1 MNTTFTPL
9 KKNFQLALLAA
20 LMLLQVCAFAQRS
33 EIQNFRYY
41 DQRGIN
47 VFEPTKQDTTTFDGL
62 KLRLG
67 ANFTQGYQ
75 NLSHHT
81 SSDVPMY
88 NMGGGFPL
96 AQANMNIDVQI
107 ADGVRVSLVT
117 YMASHH
123 HNETWVK
130 GGYFQIDKVSFMNSE
145 LLDQLWKNL
154 TLKIGHMEINYGDAH
169 FRRSDGGNT
178 FWNPF
183 MENNIM
189 DAFTTEIGAELYWR
203 KKGIIT
209 MIGLTNG
216 EIQGSVATP
225 GQRSP
230 SVYGKIGYDK
240 VFADRKRARL
250 TASVLTKNSSI
261 NGTLFRGDRT
271 GSNYQFVMEPAA
283 ATLTG
288 NAFSGRLNPN
298 LTDNVT
304 TYVINPFAK
313 YLGFELFGTFE
324 FARGNTAVENG
335 EIQYTPAA
343 GDLTTF
349 KKQSD
354 RKFSQVAIDALYRF
368 GNREQFYI
376 GAKYNTVNGTQV
388 FGQSTA
394 ATTAGG
400 IKQGTR
406 RDITIDR
413 LAYGA
418 GWFVTPNILVKGEYV
433 TQHYKDYP
441 DADILNHGKF
451 DGFVIQGS
459 IAF

>member
-1 MNTTFTPL
+1 MNTTLTLL
-9 KKNFQLALLAA
+9 KRSFRIALLAT
-20 LMLLQVCAFAQRS
+20 LMLVQKNAVAQRS
-33 EIQNFRYY
+33 EVRNFRYY

-47 VFEPTKQDTTTFDGL
+47 VFEPGKQDTSAFDGL
-62 KLRLG
+62 KLRIG

-81 SSDVPMY
+81 TSDVPMY

-130 GGYFQIDKVSFMNSE
+130 GGYFQIDKVSFMNSD

-225 GQRSP
+225 SQRSP
-230 SVYGKIGYDK
+230 SVYGKVGYDK
-240 VFADRKRARL
+240 VFADRKRIRL
-250 TASVLTKNSSI
+250 TASVLTKSSSI

-298 LTDNVT
+298 FTDNVT
-304 TYVINPFAK
+304 TYVVNPFAK

-335 EIQYTPAA
+335 EIQYAPIA
-343 GDLTTF
+343 GDATTF
-349 KKQSD
+349 NKQSE
-354 RKFSQVAIDALYRF
+354 RKFSQVAVDILYRF
-368 GNREQFYI
+368 GSNEQFYI
-376 GAKYNTVNGTQV
+376 GGKYNTVNGTQV
-388 FGQSTA
+388 FGQSTT
-394 ATTAGG
+394 ATAAGG

-406 RDITIDR
+406 RDVTIDR

-418 GWFVTPNILVKGEYV
+418 GWFITPNILVKGEYV
-433 TQHYKDYP
+433 TQRYKDYP
-441 DADILNHGKF
+441 DTDILNHGKF
-451 DGFVIQGS
+451 NGFVIQGS